1 MFYEG
6 YHTYYTYI
14 LTNKNKTVL
23 YIGVT
28 NNLGTRLIQHKEGM
42 HKKNKSFTSRYKC
55 IYLIYYEKYTWVQE
69 AIAREKELKGWIRIK
84 KETLINKNNPDW
96 DFWNDDFSINL

>member
-6 YHTYYTYI
+6 YHTYSSYI
-14 LTNKNKTVL
+14 LTNKYKTVL

-28 NNLGTRLIQHKEGM
+28 NNLGIRLIQHKDEVL
-42 HKKNKSFTSRYKC
+42 KKKKSFTSRYNC
-55 IYLIYYEKYTWVQE
+55 IYLIYYEKFTWIQE
-69 AIAREKELKGWIRIK
+69 AISREKELKGWARIK
-84 KETLINKNNPDW
+84 KEALINKSNPDW

>member
-14 LTNKNKTVL
+14 LTNKYTTVL

-28 NNLGTRLIQHKEGM
+28 NNLGIRLIQHKDEVL
-42 HKKNKSFTSRYKC
+42 KKKKSFTVA
-55 IYLIYYEKYTWVQE
+55 T
-69 AIAREKELKGWIRIK
+69 IAFTSFIM
-84 KETLINKNNPDW
+84 KNIPGFRKLLHGRKN
-96 DFWNDDFSINL
+96 